1 MKLYCDKCFAK
12 SEYKFSKPKFCPE
25 CGGKVSNSMVSIS
38 ANRIVDTKD
47 VENHSDTGRSSR
59 ISSFSARP
67 AIHSDDTDED
77 LDEYTDDYAETQ
89 RHINNFKRIKNK
101 NGVIVERDDANKGIS
116 FGQLI
121 EGSSNSRNNSEDFKM
136 TDDVASSVKKTK
148 QQILDEMKSEASS
161 TPRVIDID

>member
-25 CGGKVSNSMVSIS
+25 CGEKVSSATVSVS

-47 VENHSDTGRSSR
+47 VEKHSHDEHSPRV
-59 ISSFSARP
+59 SSFRARP
-67 AIHSDDTDED
+67 AIYSNDTDED
-77 LDEYTDDYAETQ
+77 LDEYIDDYAETQ

-101 NGVIVERDDANKGIS
+101 HGVIVERDDGNKGIS

-136 TDDVASSVKKTK
+136 TDDVTSSVKKTK

-161 TPRVIDID
+161 KPRVIDID